1 MTLEEAKKLADNGD
15 VQAMLALAK
24 FYDQQNDDDEEAC
37 DLAKHYWCCAAEAG
51 DLTAIRVLAESSRAV
66 AKAMMALPGNF
77 SHSLPCFEDA
87 YKWNKALFELCNRLN
102 VQGEAAE
109 YTLEFYLD
117 AIVWLSAAY
126 NMDDNYAE
134 IKRITDGV
142 DHPVAK
148 AIHGLAL
155 NELANT
161 NAEITAAFDLLKNAM
176 HPSFWDKK
184 YATPDTLEV
193 LQATVGMALSTG
205 YRVYYNNL
213 EAAYNV
219 LATMLEHLK
228 DVDLRG
234 VVQKHIARYK
244 KTLFGGYK
252 YIE

>member
-1 MTLEEAKKLADNGD
+1 MTLEEAKKLADNGN

-24 FYDQQNDDDEEAC
+24 FYDQQDDNEESG
-37 DLAKHYWCCAAEAG
+37 DLAKHYYCCAAEAG
-51 DLTAIRVLAESSRAV
+51 DLSAIRVLAQSSHTA
-66 AKAMMALPGNF
+66 AKAMMALPGSF
-77 SHSLPCFEDA
+77 SHLLPCFEDA
-87 YKWNKALFELCNRLN
+87 YKWNKALFELCNQLN
-102 VQGEAAE
+102 IQGEAAE
-109 YTLEFYLD
+109 YAFEFYLD

-148 AIHGLAL
+148 AIHGMAL
-155 NELANT
+155 HELANT
-161 NAEITAAFDLLKNAM
+161 NAEIVTAFDFLKNAM
-176 HPSFWDKK
+176 HSSFWEKK

-219 LATMLEHLK
+219 LAMMLGHLN
-228 DVDLRG
+228 DADLRE
-234 VVQKHIARYK
+234 VVQKHISRYK
-244 KTLFGGYK
+244 KTLFGGLK

>member
-24 FYDQQNDDDEEAC
+24 FYDQQDDDDEEAY
-37 DLAKHYWCCAAEAG
+37 DLAKHYWSCAAEAG
-51 DLTAIRVLAESSRAV
+51 DLTAIGVLAESSHTG
-66 AKAMMALPGNF
+66 AKAVMALPGNF
-77 SHSLPCFEDA
+77 SHLLPYFEDA
-87 YKWNKALFELCNRLN
+87 YKWNKALFELCNQLN
-102 VQGEAAE
+102 IQGEAAE
-109 YTLEFYLD
+109 HAFEFYLD
-117 AIVWLSAAY
+117 TIVWLSAAY

-134 IKRITDGV
+134 IKRITDSV

-155 NELANT
+155 HELANT
-161 NAEITAAFDLLKNAM
+161 NAEIATAFDFLKNAM
-176 HPSFWDKK
+176 HPSFWDEK

-219 LATMLEHLK
+219 LAMMLGHLK
-228 DVDLRG
+228 DADLRE
-234 VVQKHIARYK
+234 VVQKHISRYK